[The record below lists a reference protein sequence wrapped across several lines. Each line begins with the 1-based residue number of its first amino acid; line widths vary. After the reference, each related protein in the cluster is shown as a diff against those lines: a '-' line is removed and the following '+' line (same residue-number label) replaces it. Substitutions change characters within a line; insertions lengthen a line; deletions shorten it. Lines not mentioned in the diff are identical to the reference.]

1 MTKTI
6 LTASAILI
14 ALCTAASARDAVLP
28 QRMPPHAVIWS
39 EAQRNAFGF
48 FGPTEIVEPD
58 PHQYHGGP
66 KSND

>member
-6 LTASAILI
+6 LATSAILI

-28 QRMPPHAVIWS
+28 QRMPPNAVTWS

-48 FGPTEIVEPD
+48 VAPTEIVEPD
-58 PHQYHGGP
+58 AHQYHGGP